1 VAAGVEPRR
10 GTEVMTARTKVPSI
24 SPISCAQQPI
34 ALILN
39 EQQIADR
46 SSRMELRKNED
57 RSVDIYCAEKVVFDR
72 SWQLPDFEAV
82 N

>member
-1 VAAGVEPRR
+1 
-10 GTEVMTARTKVPSI
+10 MTARTKVPSI

-39 EQQIADR
+39 EQQIAAR

>member
-1 VAAGVEPRR
+1 
-10 GTEVMTARTKVPSI
+10 MTARTKVPSI
-24 SPISCAQQPI
+24 SPISCAHKPI

-39 EQQIADR
+39 AQQIADR

-57 RSVDIYCAEKVVFDR
+57 RSVDIYCAEKGVFDR